1 VTARLKQ
8 TVACQGHSWE
18 AEQAE
23 EQARAAAAAGQLP
36 LPRAPPTDAECE
48 ALEQQLST
56 LARTV
61 AQQRAEVLPMALQ
74 REVCLP
80 VSTCMHT
87 QVAVF
92 RVRHTEDSRIGFA
105 GTNSSC

>member
-1 VTARLKQ
+1 MTARLKQ

-23 EQARAAAAAGQLP
+23 EQARAAAAVGQLP
-36 LPRAPPTDAECE
+36 PPRAPPTDAECE

-80 VSTCMHT
+80 VYTCTHGGGVSRM
-87 QVAVF
+87 F
-92 RVRHTEDSRIGFA
+92 RVRHIIGQSPRVSRHE
-105 GTNSSC
+105 

>member
-1 VTARLKQ
+1 MTARLKQ

-36 LPRAPPTDAECE
+36 PPRAPPTDAECE

-80 VSTCMHT
+80 MHKRRRCFVSDTHRTIGCDCRT
-87 QVAVF
+87 VA
-92 RVRHTEDSRIGFA
+92 
-105 GTNSSC
+105 